1 MTKAK
6 TKTVYRAC
14 GDNRSG
20 HWINCGHWHKT
31 KEAALKCATKNE
43 KKYGKDWYVR
53 LESFPH
59 P

>member
-1 MTKAK
+1 MAKAI
-6 TKTVYRAC
+6 YRALRFNP
-14 GDNRSG
+14 DR
-20 HWINCGHWHKT
+20 NCGHWHKT